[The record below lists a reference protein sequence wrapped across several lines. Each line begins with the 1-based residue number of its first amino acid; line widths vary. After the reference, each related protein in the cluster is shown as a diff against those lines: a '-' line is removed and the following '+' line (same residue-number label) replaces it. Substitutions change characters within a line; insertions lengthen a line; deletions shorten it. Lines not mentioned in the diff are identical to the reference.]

1 MSRQATTRK
10 EIGDES
16 LLGGVPVWMRPSI
29 ERFIAYWITGNSRA
43 NPGEAAIPDMHRINE
58 MERYLQIQLEKYSTA
73 AAIATY
79 RYVFQYAQDDEKC
92 LDIVEAIIAT
102 NNNTDQIVNQLNTI
116 LTSSGSK
123 WIAVKNSSGVGAT
136 LEERVSESAQNALA
150 IAIKE
155 SDATTQQFLKNAWSN
170 AFGRNPNASNA
181 YSNSIKAIEAAAW
194 PTITPKDNKA
204 TLGTMLGEIRSNIGK
219 WKTATTDKSL
229 NQGITA
235 IKDVM
240 QLIWDGQT
248 DRHGTAHPVAP
259 SQEAAEQA
267 VLCAVVVCNFFNRN
281 IVTRS

>member
-1 MSRQATTRK
+1 MSRRATTRR

-16 LLGGVPVWMRPSI
+16 LLEGVPVWMRPSI

-43 NPGEAAIPDMHRINE
+43 NPNEAAIPDMHRINE
-58 MERYLQIQLEKYSTA
+58 IERYLQIQLEKYGTA

-79 RYVFQYAQDDEKC
+79 RYVFQYVQDEEKC
-92 LDIVEAIIAT
+92 LDIVEAILAT
-102 NNNTDQIVNQLNTI
+102 NNNTDAIVSQLNTI

-123 WIAVKNSSGVGAT
+123 WIAVKNSSGFGAT
-136 LEERVSESAQNALA
+136 LEERVSESAQNALV
-150 IAIKE
+150 IAVKE
-155 SDATTQQFLKNAWSN
+155 SDATTQHFLKTAWSN
-170 AFGRNPNASNA
+170 AFGRSPNASSA

-219 WKTATTDKSL
+219 WKTATPDKSP

-235 IKDVM
+235 IKDIM
-240 QLIWDGQT
+240 QHIWDGQT

-267 VLCAVVVCNFFNRN
+267 VLYAVVVCNFFNRN
-281 IVTRS
+281 LVTKS